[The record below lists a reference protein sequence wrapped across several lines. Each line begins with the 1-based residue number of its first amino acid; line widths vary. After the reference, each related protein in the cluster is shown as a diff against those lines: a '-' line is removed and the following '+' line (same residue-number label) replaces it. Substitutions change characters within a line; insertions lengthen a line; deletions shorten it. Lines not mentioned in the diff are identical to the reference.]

1 MKPFAAFVKMQLNVN
16 YGISALKYR
25 FTREK
30 KKRWEPVL
38 VGVAIILSF
47 APLIALYT
55 VLMTAIFAAG
65 MMINQPEMVL
75 AISFIIA
82 QLMILIFGIF
92 FILGTFYFSKD
103 IESLVPLPLKPYEV
117 VGGKFAVVMVNEY
130 LTSVP
135 LLLPTVIIYGA
146 GTSQGL
152 LYWLKSAALILV
164 SPVIPL
170 AAAAVIVVALMR
182 VANLRKHKDLFIVIG
197 GLAAMFLGIGI
208 SVLLQNVPE
217 NPADVQKYFTGQ
229 AGIVNLIGSRFPPA
243 VWATKSLAERGL
255 AGMGYMLLFIAVS
268 LLLFILL
275 LWLSNLMF
283 YKALLAG
290 QEVSRRRKTLSGTQL
305 KKQYGNISDPVIALA
320 KREWRSLVR
329 TPVYLLNGLTGS
341 IIGPIIAA
349 MMYLVR
355 RSEKGIEELFNM
367 SGNPDVAPYFLLGGL
382 GLMLFTAGMNIV
394 ASTSLSREG
403 RTIWITKM
411 IPVSARQQVNAK
423 LLVSLLVSAIGV
435 VVTGII
441 MCLFFKLPVLWVVGA
456 VITGFVG
463 SVPMVA
469 LSLLLDVFHP
479 KLVWNSEQEAMKQNM
494 NGGLGMLISILVL
507 VILGAVAALLLV
519 SGIKMLVAFIAI
531 NIVSIILGILSVL
544 ALYAVAER
552 KYRELEA

>member
-38 VGVAIILSF
+38 VGVAIIVSLI
-47 APLIALYT
+47 PLITFYT
-55 VLMTAIFAAG
+55 AMMTGIFAAG

-75 AISFIIA
+75 TISFIFT

-92 FILGTFYFSKD
+92 YILGTFYFSKD
-103 IESLVPLPLKPYEV
+103 IESFVPLPLKPYEV

-135 LLLPTVIIYGA
+135 LLLPPIIIYGA

-152 LYWLKSAALILV
+152 LYWLKSVALILA

-170 AAAAVIVVALMR
+170 AVAAVVIVVLMR
-182 VANLRKHKDLFIVIG
+182 VTNLRKHKDLFVVIG
-197 GLAAMFLGIGI
+197 GLAAILLGIGI
-208 SVLLQNVPE
+208 SVLMQNVPE
-217 NPADVQKYFTGQ
+217 NPAEIQKYISGQ

-243 VWATKSLAERGL
+243 VWATKSLSESGL
-255 AGMGYMLLFIAVS
+255 AGMGHMLLFIAVS

-290 QEVSRRRKTLSGTQL
+290 QEVSRRRKNLSGAQL

-329 TPVYLLNGLTGS
+329 TPVYLLNGLSGS
-341 IIGPIIAA
+341 IIGPIIVAL
-349 MMYLVR
+349 MYLVR
-355 RSEKGIEELFNM
+355 KSEPGMQEFFNM

-423 LLVSLLVSAIGV
+423 LLVSFLVSAIGV

-441 MCLFFKLPVLWVVGA
+441 MCLLFKLPVLWVIGT

-469 LSLLLDVFHP
+469 LGLLLDVFHP

-494 NGGLGMLISILVL
+494 NGVLGMLVSILVL
-507 VILGAVAALLLV
+507 IVLGAVAALLLV
-519 SGIKMLVAFIAI
+519 LEIKMLVVFIAI
-531 NIVSIILGILSVL
+531 NIASVILGILSIL
-544 ALYAVAER
+544 ALYAVAKR
-552 KYRELEA
+552 RYRELEA

>member
-1 MKPFAAFVKMQLNVN
+1 MKPFTAFVKMQLNVN

-38 VGVAIILSF
+38 VGAAIILSLI
-47 APLIALYT
+47 PVIALYT
-55 VLMTAIFAAG
+55 ALMTSIFAAG
-65 MMINQPEMVL
+65 MMINQPEMAL
-75 AISFIIA
+75 TISFIFA
-82 QLMILIFGIF
+82 HLMILILGIF
-92 FILGTFYFSKD
+92 YILGTFYFSKD
-103 IESLVPLPLKPYEV
+103 IESFVPLPLKPYEV
-117 VGGKFAVVMVNEY
+117 IGGKFAVVMVNEY

-135 LLLPTVIIYGA
+135 LLLPSIIIYGV

-170 AAAAVIVVALMR
+170 AVAAVIVMVLMR
-182 VANLRKHKDLFIVIG
+182 VANLRKHKDLFAVIG
-197 GLAAMFLGIGI
+197 GMAAMFLGIGL
-208 SVLLQNVPE
+208 SMLMQNVPE
-217 NPADVQKYFTGQ
+217 NPAGIQKYFTGQ
-229 AGIVNLIGSRFPPA
+229 ASIVNLIGSRFPPA
-243 VWATKSLAERGL
+243 IWATKSLSESGL

-290 QEVSRRRKTLSGTQL
+290 QEVSRKRKTMSDTQL

-341 IIGPIIAA
+341 IVGPIIAI
-349 MMYLVR
+349 MMFIVR
-355 RSEKGIEELFNM
+355 KSEPGMEEFFNM
-367 SGNPDVAPYFLLGGL
+367 SGKPDIVPYFLLGGL

-411 IPVSARQQVNAK
+411 IPVSAKQQVNAK
-423 LLVSLLVSAIGV
+423 LLISFLVSAIGV

-441 MCLFFKLPVLWVVGA
+441 MCLLFNLPVLWVIGA

-463 SVPMVA
+463 SVSMIA
-469 LSLLLDVFHP
+469 LNLLIDVFHP

-494 NGGLGMLISILVL
+494 NGALGMLVSILVL
-507 VILGAVAALLLV
+507 AILGAVAALLLV
-519 SGIKMLVAFIAI
+519 LRIKMLVVFIAI
-531 NIVSIILGILSVL
+531 NMVSIVLGILSVL
-544 ALYAVAER
+544 ALYAVAGR